1 MKVGIIRCQQTEIY
15 CPMTACLS
23 FAAKGEGGFA
33 ESGPIEVI
41 GVNSCGG
48 CPGKQ
53 VYARAMEMKK
63 RGAEKIVLAS
73 CIFKGSPG
81 SLEYPCPFAGK
92 LKKIVEEKAQIS
104 TIDWTH

>member
-15 CPMTACLS
+15 CPATTCLS
-23 FAAKGEGGFA
+23 MAVKGEGGFA
-33 ESGPIEVI
+33 QTGSVEVI

-63 RGAEKIVLAS
+63 RGAEKIVFAS
-73 CIFKGSPG
+73 CIFKGTPG
-81 SLEYPCPFAGK
+81 SIRVSLPIRWK
-92 LKKIVEEKAQIS
+92 TQKACCREGSIR
-104 TIDWTH
+104 HN

>member
-1 MKVGIIRCQQTEIY
+1 M
-15 CPMTACLS
+15 AS
-23 FAAKGEGGFA
+23 KGEGGFA
-33 ESGPIEVI
+33 ETGPVEII

-53 VYARAMEMKK
+53 IYARAMEMKK

-92 LKKIVEEKAQIS
+92 LKKLVEEKAQIA